1 MRPRILLAED
11 EPILRVTLADDLAE
25 AGYEVSAAAD
35 GAEGLQRLQ
44 ERPFDA
50 ALLDLKLPKADGL
63 VLLERFKAANPAG
76 LAVMMAAYG
85 TIHTAVAAM
94 KIGAADYL

>member
-1 MRPRILLAED
+1 MSRVKSVEGAPSPSPCRLAGQGAAMRPRILLAED

-50 ALLDLKLPKADGL
+50 ALLDLKLPKVDGL
-63 VLLERFKAANPAG
+63 TLLDRFKAANP
-76 LAVMMAAYG
+76 
-85 TIHTAVAAM
+85 T
-94 KIGAADYL
+94 